1 MELQNLRNHNHHIKH
16 MNRGGYYQ
24 QQQHQGDGNYNQ
36 YDDNS

>member
-1 MELQNLRNHNHHIKH
+1 MALQNFWNQNLNLNH